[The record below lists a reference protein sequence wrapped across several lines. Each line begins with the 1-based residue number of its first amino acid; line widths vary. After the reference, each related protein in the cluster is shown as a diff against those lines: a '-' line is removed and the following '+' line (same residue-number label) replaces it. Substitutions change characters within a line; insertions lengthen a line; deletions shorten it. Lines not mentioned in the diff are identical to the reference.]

1 MPSVPALQ
9 LQSVTHR
16 YGAAVAVADVTLRVA
31 VGERRVLLGANG
43 AGKTTLF
50 NIIVGDLMPGAGRIL
65 LFGSDVSRLAA
76 HRRIRLGM
84 RRTYQTSSTFAGL
97 TVREALF
104 LAVRGVRGGRF
115 ALLTGATGGA
125 DMEAAAIAGRKVG
138 LEAVLDTRAG
148 ALSHGERRQLEI
160 AMATVGEP
168 RLLLLDEPAAG
179 LSPAERQ
186 WLLATLRS
194 LPRSITLV
202 MIEHDVDLALAVA
215 DRITLMHD
223 GRLVIEGS
231 PDTIATS
238 REAHG
243 IYLSRCA

>member
-9 LQSVTHR
+9 LESITHR
-16 YGAAVAVADVTLRVA
+16 YGAAVAVADVTLGVPA
-31 VGERRVLLGANG
+31 GERRVLLGGNG

-50 NIIVGDLMPGAGRIL
+50 NIILGDLMPGAGRVV
-65 LFGSDVSRLAA
+65 LFGSDVSRLPA

-97 TVREALF
+97 TVRECLF
-104 LAVRGVRGGRF
+104 LAVRGVSAGRF
-115 ALLTGATGGA
+115 APVTGASGGA

-138 LEAVLDTRAG
+138 LEAVLDSCAG

-186 WLLATLRS
+186 WLLATLRG

-202 MIEHDVDLALAVA
+202 MIEHDIDLALAVA
-215 DRITLMHD
+215 DRVTLMHD
-223 GRLVIEGS
+223 GHLVVQGTPS
-231 PDTIATS
+231 TIATS
-238 REAHG
+238 REAHD
-243 IYLSRCA
+243 IYLSRHA